1 MVLHENLVDEEQH
14 AMLPEQARE
23 IDAGRIEKL
32 AARALHERKVLGVE
46 HDTAGVGVL
55 EVHPDRN
62 PERALQWPDSR
73 SRAAAG
79 ATMPK
84 WRDAGSVALR
94 PRSGLCTEP
103 CSVRNRPS

>member
-1 MVLHENLVDEEQH
+1 
-14 AMLPEQARE
+14 MLAEQARE
-23 IDAGRIEKL
+23 VDAGRIEKL
-32 AARALHERKVLGVE
+32 AARALHEREVLGVE

-62 PERALQWPDSR
+62 PEWALQWSDSR

-84 WRDAGSVALR
+84 WRYAESVAVR
-94 PRSGLCTEP
+94 PRSVLCREP
-103 CSVRNRPS
+103 CWMRKGSSTSSMGSASSPM

>member
-1 MVLHENLVDEEQH
+1 MILHDNLVDEEQH
-14 AMLPEQARE
+14 AMPAEQGRE
-23 IDAGRIEKL
+23 IDAGGMERL
-32 AARALHERKVLGVE
+32 APRALHEGEVLRVK

-62 PERALQWPDSR
+62 PERALQWSDSR

-84 WRDAGSVALR
+84 WRYAESVAMR
-94 PRSGLCTEP
+94 PRSVLC
-103 CSVRNRPS
+103 R